1 MLIFKDITALV
12 ARLLTGTV
20 LIAHGWQKFNEW
32 TIAGTTQAFEGMGV
46 PAPGLSAPLA
56 ATIEL
61 VGGILI
67 LIGLGTRW
75 VGVIVAALM
84 AGAAFIAHVPNG
96 IFVDAGGWE
105 LVGMIAAAGLALA
118 ASGAGRVSV
127 DHIIASRRTP
137 AA

>member
-12 ARLLTGTV
+12 ARLLTGSV

-46 PAPGLSAPLA
+46 PLPGLSAPLA
-56 ATIEL
+56 AVIEL
-61 VGGILI
+61 VGGILTP
-67 LIGLGTRW
+67 IGLGTRW

-84 AGAAFIAHVPNG
+84 AGAAIIAHVPNG

-127 DHIIASRRTP
+127 DHLIASRRTP

>member
-12 ARLLTGTV
+12 ARLLTGSV

-46 PAPGLSAPLA
+46 PLPGLSAPLA
-56 ATIEL
+56 AVIEL

-67 LIGLGTRW
+67 LLGLGTRW

-84 AGAAFIAHVPNG
+84 AGAAIIAHVPNG

-127 DHIIASRRTP
+127 DHLIASRRTP

>member
-12 ARLLTGTV
+12 ARLLTGSV

-46 PAPGLSAPLA
+46 PLPGLSAPLA
-56 ATIEL
+56 AVIEL
-61 VGGILI
+61 VGGILT

-84 AGAAFIAHVPNG
+84 AGAAIIAHVPNG

-127 DHIIASRRTP
+127 DHLIASRRTP

>member
-46 PAPGLSAPLA
+46 PLPSLSAPLA
-56 ATIEL
+56 AVIEL

-67 LIGLGTRW
+67 LVGLGTAGW
-75 VGVIVAALM
+75 V
-84 AGAAFIAHVPNG
+84 
-96 IFVDAGGWE
+96 
-105 LVGMIAAAGLALA
+105 
-118 ASGAGRVSV
+118 
-127 DHIIASRRTP
+127 
-137 AA
+137 